1 MKSDLWNQID
11 ILINFNN
18 NDNVET
24 VQMVIGFDQFFRLN
38 LELVKKFA

>member
-38 LELVKKFA
+38 LELVKIFA